1 MMKRQQPAG
10 YSDAELSDYL
20 LDPAR
25 RASTIATLRRYLA
38 DRNKDDSPKRASYQR
53 KLAEL
58 EHLERVNLRP
68 AELVNLD
75 GVNLRP

>member
-1 MMKRQQPAG
+1 MIKHQTPAG

-38 DRNKDDSPKRASYQR
+38 DRNKDDSPKRAGYQR

-58 EHLERVNLRP
+58 EHLDGVALRP
-68 AELVNLD
+68 QA
-75 GVNLRP
+75 